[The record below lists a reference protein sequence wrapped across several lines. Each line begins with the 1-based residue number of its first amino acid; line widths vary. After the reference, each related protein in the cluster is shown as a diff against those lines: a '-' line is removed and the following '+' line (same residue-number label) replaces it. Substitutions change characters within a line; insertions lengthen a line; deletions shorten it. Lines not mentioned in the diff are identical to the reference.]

1 VNPSLRFKQNEIIN
15 ISKRYNY
22 QGSED
27 VLIALKPA
35 VILRGHLTLNELK
48 QVAYWKT
55 PRSAS
60 HISRNDARFVEEIS
74 GFAFSANSE
83 RARIEILTLLDGV
96 SWPTASVIL
105 HLFHHEPY
113 PIIDYRALWS
123 LSLEVPP
130 QYKFAF
136 WWFYVETCREL
147 ATTAQVDM
155 RTLDRALWQ
164 YSKENQPSITP

>member
-1 VNPSLRFKQNEIIN
+1 MKPSLRFKQNEIIK
-15 ISKRYNY
+15 ISNRYNY
-22 QGSED
+22 QGNED
-27 VLIALKPA
+27 VLIALKPD
-35 VILRGHLTLNELK
+35 VIHRGYLTLNEL
-48 QVAYWKT
+48 QRVAYWKS

-60 HISRNDARFVEEIS
+60 HISRNDAYFVEEIS
-74 GFAFSANSE
+74 GFAFSAGSE
-83 RARIEILTLLDGV
+83 RARIETLTLLDGV

-105 HLFHHEPY
+105 HLFHREPY

-123 LSLEVPP
+123 LSLDVPP

-136 WWFYVETCREL
+136 WWLYVEVCRAL

-164 YSKENQPSITP
+164 YSKENQPS